1 VAEHLEVREAAVPVA
16 PPPGEVPTLEGSEPL
31 RAPTAVPSARAQKR
45 IGRAAAGERWIVRIL
60 QGGALISGGMFLAS
74 LILEVLPQ
82 TQDVSISIDTLRK
95 GAASLLLVT
104 PVARLAV
111 AGTML
116 GLRGEWRYALYAVGI
131 LGMLAFAV
139 SSGLHA

>member
-16 PPPGEVPTLEGSEPL
+16 PPRGEGPALDGPEPL
-31 RAPTAVPSARAQKR
+31 ATPAPVPAAPARR
-45 IGRAAAGERWIVRIL
+45 VGRAAAGERWIVRIL

-74 LILEVLPQ
+74 LVLELMPQ
-82 TQDVSISIDTLRK
+82 SQDVAVSIDTLRK

-116 GLRGEWRYALYAVGI
+116 GLRGEWRYTLYAVGI

-139 SSGLHA
+139 STGLHA